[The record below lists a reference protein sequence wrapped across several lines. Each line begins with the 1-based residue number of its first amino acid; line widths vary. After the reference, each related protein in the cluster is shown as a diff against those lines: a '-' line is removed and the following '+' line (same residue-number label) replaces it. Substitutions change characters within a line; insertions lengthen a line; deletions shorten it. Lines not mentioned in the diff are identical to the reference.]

1 MLELMELKGCTEGLG
16 WSWVCYVCKKKED
29 NGNMVKPDSKMVM
42 AIQGVSA
49 AIAGSVSALITMPL
63 DTIKTRL
70 QVLDGE
76 DSSSY

>member
-1 MLELMELKGCTEGLG
+1 
-16 WSWVCYVCKKKED
+16 
-29 NGNMVKPDSKMVM
+29 MVM